1 MCPLV
6 NMGNSEGVESGGG
19 QVVQRCIS
27 GQTHVQ
33 RMNVVQVL
41 SGNDRK
47 SGQLFRRLESL
58 ADTRRWVTMEWVF
71 L

>member
-58 ADTRRWVTMEWVF
+58 ADTRRRMTMEWVF